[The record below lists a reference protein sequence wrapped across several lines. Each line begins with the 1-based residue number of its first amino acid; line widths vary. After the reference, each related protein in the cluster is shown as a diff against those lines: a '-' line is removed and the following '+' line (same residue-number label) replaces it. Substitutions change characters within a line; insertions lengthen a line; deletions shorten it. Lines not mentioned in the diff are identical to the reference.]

1 MRTHAAGLLLA
12 LVLAPLDARAQSSPH
27 DVRTY
32 PVVLRVPGMDRVTV
46 REGLPFSG
54 ALKLDLALPEGAVPK
69 AGHPVVIFVNGV
81 GAPFREWEIYRSW
94 GRLVAAHGLAGVV
107 YDGTPGKPA
116 ADLDAVLAILQA
128 NAAKYG
134 LDANRIA
141 IWACSAN
148 VTTALPFLMERAT
161 PAVKAAVL
169 YYGSTVVP
177 KLRKDL
183 PVYYVLAG
191 RDNRQLNDGIRAL
204 FVKAAAEGAPWTMV
218 NAPTLTHAFDGLDE
232 GPESRL
238 RVQDTVA
245 FLAARLATNV
255 SPGPAPSLARLAL
268 THAYGNEFEESIA
281 ILKRIVAE
289 NPRDLEA
296 SRSLGFSLARAGR
309 PAEAE
314 PVLAQA
320 KAAGADP
327 AGIDGALARAYLF
340 AKDYPRAI
348 VWYEAALKARPDGL
362 SFYNL
367 ACAYALTGKKD
378 EALDRLGKALDLGFG
393 AGSLDTDEDF
403 ESLRSDPRFE
413 ALRKRTAR

>member
-1 MRTHAAGLLLA
+1 VDLSGSGRFT
-12 LVLAPLDARAQSSPH
+12 ARGPPRRRAWH
-27 DVRTY
+27 
-32 PVVLRVPGMDRVTV
+32 GRVT
-46 REGLPFSG
+46 
-54 ALKLDLALPEGAVPK
+54 
-69 AGHPVVIFVNGV
+69 
-81 GAPFREWEIYRSW
+81 
-94 GRLVAAHGLAGVV
+94 

-116 ADLDAVLAILQA
+116 ADLDAVLAFLQV
-128 NAAKYG
+128 NATKYG
-134 LDANRIA
+134 STGHIA

-148 VTTALPFLMERAT
+148 VTPTLPYLMERDARQ
-161 PAVKAAVL
+161 KAAVL

-177 KLRKDL
+177 KLRTDL

-191 RDNRQLNDGIRAL
+191 RDSRQLNDGIRAL
-204 FVKAAAEGAPWTMV
+204 FVKAATEGAPWTMV

-245 FLAARLATNV
+245 FLQARLATNV
-255 SPGPAPSLARLAL
+255 PPGPAPSLARQAL

-289 NPRDLEA
+289 NPKDLEA
-296 SRSLGFSLARAGR
+296 SRSLGFSLARVGR

-327 AGIDGALARAYLF
+327 GRNRRRLARLLF

-348 VWYEAALKARPDGL
+348 AWYEAALKARPDG
-362 SFYNL
+362 S
-367 ACAYALTGKKD
+367 
-378 EALDRLGKALDLGFG
+378 
-393 AGSLDTDEDF
+393 
-403 ESLRSDPRFE
+403 RSTTWPAPTR
-413 ALRKRTAR
+413 